1 MKRKEIIHLL
11 LIVVAMMM
19 FTACASSR
27 RVVSDNHQEVKD
39 SVRTEQT
46 DSVHKQVA
54 ASDSA
59 ARKLIED
66 KQVTATSSE
75 SGEYEE
81 TIQEHITETTDSSG
95 NRQKTTQRTTHRKGS
110 HSNQSSYD
118 ERLRMQ
124 QQEINRMQKIIDSLS
139 VRTRSD
145 VGTHWEATDSLS
157 DTQEKNTEETRK
169 ATWQQTARKNAFALF
184 LILVMVLLFT
194 TIKKH
199 TDNGQGQKEQK

>member
-11 LIVVAMMM
+11 LIAVAMMM

-27 RVVSDNHQEVKD
+27 RVVSDNHQETKD
-39 SVRTEQT
+39 SVKTEQQ

-54 ASDSA
+54 VSDSA

-66 KQVTATSSE
+66 KQITATSSE

-124 QQEINRMQKIIDSLS
+124 QQEINRMQKTIDSLS

-157 DTQEKNTEETRK
+157 DTPEKNTREVRK
-169 ATWQQTARKNAFALF
+169 ATWQETARKNSFALF
-184 LILVMVLLFT
+184 LILVIVLLLA

-199 TDNGQGQKEQK
+199 TDNGQGKKEQK

>member
-11 LIVVAMMM
+11 LIAVAMMM

-54 ASDSA
+54 VSDSA
-59 ARKLIED
+59 AKKLIED
-66 KQVTATSSE
+66 KQTTVTSSE

-81 TIQEHITETTDSSG
+81 TIQEHIIESTDSSG
-95 NRQKTTQRTTHRKGS
+95 NKQKTTQRTTHRKGS

-118 ERLRMQ
+118 ERLQLQ
-124 QQEINRMQKIIDSLS
+124 QQEIAQMQKIIDSLS
-139 VRTRSD
+139 VRTRSN
-145 VGTHWEATDSLS
+145 VSTHWEATDSLS
-157 DTQEKNTEETRK
+157 DTKDKNTRETRK
-169 ATWQQTARKNAFALF
+169 ATWQETARKNSFALF
-184 LILVMVLLFT
+184 LILVVVLLLT
-194 TIKKH
+194 TLKKH
-199 TDNGQGQKEQK
+199 DDHGQGKKEQK

>member
-11 LIVVAMMM
+11 LIAVAMMM
-19 FTACASSR
+19 LAACTTSR

-66 KQVTATSSE
+66 KQITATSSE

-110 HSNQSSYD
+110 HNNQSFYD
-118 ERLRMQ
+118 ERLQRQ
-124 QQEINRMQKIIDSLS
+124 QQEINQMQKTIDSLS

-145 VGTHWEATDSLS
+145 VGTHWETTDSLS
-157 DTQEKNTEETRK
+157 DTPEKNTREARK
-169 ATWQQTARKNAFALF
+169 ATWQETARKNAFALF
-184 LILVMVLLFT
+184 LILVVVLLLT
-194 TIKKH
+194 TLKKH
-199 TDNGQGQKEQK
+199 DDNGQGKKEQK

>member
-27 RVVSDNHQEVKD
+27 RVFSDNHQETKD
-39 SVRTEQT
+39 SVKTELQ

-54 ASDSA
+54 VSDSA

-66 KQVTATSSE
+66 KQTTATSSE

-81 TIQEHITETTDSSG
+81 SIQEHITETTDSFG
-95 NRQKTTQRTTHRKGS
+95 NKQKTTNRTTHRRGS
-110 HSNQSSYD
+110 YNNQSSYD
-118 ERLRMQ
+118 ERLQLQ
-124 QQEINRMQKIIDSLS
+124 QQEINQMQKIIDSLS

-157 DTQEKNTEETRK
+157 DTPEKDTREVRK
-169 ATWQQTARKNAFALF
+169 ATWQETARKNSFALF
-184 LILVMVLLFT
+184 LVLVIVLLLT

-199 TDNGQGQKEQK
+199 TDNGKGKEEQK

>member
-11 LIVVAMMM
+11 LIAVAMMM
-19 FTACASSR
+19 LAACTTSR

-66 KQVTATSSE
+66 KQITATSSE

-81 TIQEHITETTDSSG
+81 TIQEHIIESTDSSG
-95 NRQKTTQRTTHRKGS
+95 NRQKTTNRTTHRKGS
-110 HSNQSSYD
+110 HNNQSSYE
-118 ERLRMQ
+118 ERLLRQ
-124 QQEINRMQKIIDSLS
+124 QQEIAQMQKTIDSLS

-157 DTQEKNTEETRK
+157 DTPEKNTREVRK
-169 ATWQQTARKNAFALF
+169 ATWQETARKNSFALF
-184 LILVMVLLFT
+184 LVLVIVLLLT

-199 TDNGQGQKEQK
+199 TDNGQGQKK

>member
-11 LIVVAMMM
+11 LIAVAMM

-27 RVVSDNHQEVKD
+27 RVVSDNHQETKD
-39 SVRTEQT
+39 SVKTEQQ

-54 ASDSA
+54 VSDSA

-66 KQVTATSSE
+66 KQITATSSE

-95 NRQKTTQRTTHRKGS
+95 NRQKTINRTTHRKGS

-118 ERLRMQ
+118 ERLQRQ

-157 DTQEKNTEETRK
+157 DTPEKNTREVRK
-169 ATWQQTARKNAFALF
+169 ATWQETARKNSFALF
-184 LILVMVLLFT
+184 LILVIVLLLA

-199 TDNGQGQKEQK
+199 TDNGQGKKEQK

>member
-11 LIVVAMMM
+11 LIAVAMM

-27 RVVSDNHQEVKD
+27 RVVSDNHQETKD
-39 SVRTEQT
+39 SVKTEQQ
-46 DSVHKQVA
+46 DSVYKQVA

-66 KQVTATSSE
+66 KQTTVTSSE

-95 NRQKTTQRTTHRKGS
+95 NRQKTINRTTHRKGS
-110 HSNQSSYD
+110 HNNQSSYD
-118 ERLRMQ
+118 ERLQRQ
-124 QQEINRMQKIIDSLS
+124 QQEIAQMLKTIDSLS
-139 VRTRSD
+139 VRTRSN

-157 DTQEKNTEETRK
+157 DTQEKNTREVRK
-169 ATWQQTARKNAFALF
+169 ATWQETARKNSFALF
-184 LILVMVLLFT
+184 LILVIVLLLA

-199 TDNGQGQKEQK
+199 TDNGQGKKEQK

>member
-11 LIVVAMMM
+11 LIAVAMM

-27 RVVSDNHQEVKD
+27 RVVSDNHQETKD
-39 SVRTEQT
+39 SVKTEQQ

-54 ASDSA
+54 VSDSA

-66 KQVTATSSE
+66 KQTTATSSE

-157 DTQEKNTEETRK
+157 DTPEKNTREVRK
-169 ATWQQTARKNAFALF
+169 ATWQETARKNSFALF
-184 LILVMVLLFT
+184 LILVIVLLLA

-199 TDNGQGQKEQK
+199 TDNGQGKKEQK

>member
-11 LIVVAMMM
+11 LIAVAMMM
-19 FTACASSR
+19 LAACTTSR

-54 ASDSA
+54 ASDSVSK
-59 ARKLIED
+59 KLIGD
-66 KQVTATSSE
+66 KQTTATSSE

-81 TIQEHITETTDSSG
+81 TIQEHIIESTDSSG
-95 NRQKTTQRTTHRKGS
+95 NRQKTINRTTHRKGS

-118 ERLRMQ
+118 ERLQLQ
-124 QQEINRMQKIIDSLS
+124 QQEINQMQKIIDSLS

-169 ATWQQTARKNAFALF
+169 ATWQETARKNAFALF
-184 LILVMVLLFT
+184 LILVIVLLFT
-194 TIKKH
+194 TINKY
-199 TDNGQGQKEQK
+199 TDHGQGKEEQK

>member
-11 LIVVAMMM
+11 LIAVAMM

-27 RVVSDNHQEVKD
+27 RVVSDNHQETKD
-39 SVRTEQT
+39 SVKTEQQ

-54 ASDSA
+54 VSDSA

-66 KQVTATSSE
+66 KQTTVTSSE

-95 NRQKTTQRTTHRKGS
+95 NRQKTINRTTHRKGS

-118 ERLRMQ
+118 ERLQRQ
-124 QQEINRMQKIIDSLS
+124 QQEIAQMLKTIDSLS
-139 VRTRSD
+139 VRTRSN

-157 DTQEKNTEETRK
+157 DTQEKNTREVRK
-169 ATWQQTARKNAFALF
+169 ATWQETARKNSFALF
-184 LILVMVLLFT
+184 LILVIVLLLA

-199 TDNGQGQKEQK
+199 TDNGQGKKEQK

>member
-1 MKRKEIIHLL
+1 MKKKEIIHLL

-157 DTQEKNTEETRK
+157 DTPKKNTREARK
-169 ATWQQTARKNAFALF
+169 ATWQETARKNSFALF
-184 LILVMVLLFT
+184 LVLVIVLLLT

-199 TDNGQGQKEQK
+199 TDNGQGQKK

>member
-11 LIVVAMMM
+11 LIAVAMMM

-27 RVVSDNHQEVKD
+27 RVVSDNHQETKD
-39 SVRTEQT
+39 SVKTELQ
-46 DSVHKQVA
+46 DSVYKQVA

-66 KQVTATSSE
+66 KQTTVTSSE

-95 NRQKTTQRTTHRKGS
+95 NRQKTINRTTHRKGS
-110 HSNQSSYD
+110 HNNQSSYD

-124 QQEINRMQKIIDSLS
+124 QQEINRMQKTIDSLS
-139 VRTRSD
+139 VRTRSN

-157 DTQEKNTEETRK
+157 DTQEKNTREVRK
-169 ATWQQTARKNAFALF
+169 ATWQETARKNSFALF
-184 LILVMVLLFT
+184 LILVIVLLLA

-199 TDNGQGQKEQK
+199 TDNGQGKKEQK

>member
-11 LIVVAMMM
+11 LIAVAIMMLA
-19 FTACASSR
+19 ACTTSR
-27 RVVSDNHQEVKD
+27 RVVSDNHQETKD
-39 SVRTEQT
+39 SVKTELQ
-46 DSVHKQVA
+46 DSVYKQVA

-66 KQVTATSSE
+66 KQTTVTSSE
-75 SGEYEE
+75 SGDYEE

-118 ERLRMQ
+118 ERLQLQ
-124 QQEINRMQKIIDSLS
+124 QQEINQMQKTIDSLS

-145 VGTHWEATDSLS
+145 VDTHLEATDS
-157 DTQEKNTEETRK
+157 
-169 ATWQQTARKNAFALF
+169 
-184 LILVMVLLFT
+184 
-194 TIKKH
+194 
-199 TDNGQGQKEQK
+199 

>member
-1 MKRKEIIHLL
+1 MKKKEIILLL
-11 LIVVAMMM
+11 LIAVAMMM
-19 FTACASSR
+19 FAACTTSR
-27 RVVSDNHQEVKD
+27 RVVNDNYQETKD
-39 SVRTEQT
+39 SVKSEQT

-59 ARKLIED
+59 SKKLIED
-66 KQVTATSSE
+66 KQTTATSSE

-95 NRQKTTQRTTHRKGS
+95 NKQKTTHRTTHRKGR
-110 HSNQSSYD
+110 HNNQSSYD
-118 ERLRMQ
+118 ERLQLQ
-124 QQEINRMQKIIDSLS
+124 QQEIAQMQKIIDSLS
-139 VRTRSD
+139 ISSRSD
-145 VGTHWEATDSLS
+145 VGTHWAATDSLS

-169 ATWQQTARKNAFALF
+169 ATWQETARKNAFALF

>member
-11 LIVVAMMM
+11 LIAVAMMM

-27 RVVSDNHQEVKD
+27 RVVSDNHQETKD
-39 SVRTEQT
+39 SVKTELQ

-66 KQVTATSSE
+66 KQTTATSSE

-95 NRQKTTQRTTHRKGS
+95 NRQKTINRTTHRKGS

-157 DTQEKNTEETRK
+157 DTPEKNTREVRK
-169 ATWQQTARKNAFALF
+169 ATWQETARKNSFALF
-184 LILVMVLLFT
+184 LILVIVLLLA

-199 TDNGQGQKEQK
+199 TDNGQGKKEQK